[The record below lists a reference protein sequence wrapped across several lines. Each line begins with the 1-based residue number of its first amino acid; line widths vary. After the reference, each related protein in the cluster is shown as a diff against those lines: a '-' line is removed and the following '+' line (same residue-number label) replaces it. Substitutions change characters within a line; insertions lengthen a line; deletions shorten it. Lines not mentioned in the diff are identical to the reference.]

1 MSSCCRSNSRNSP
14 SFIKSTNSQF
24 ISFISAFVS
33 RLDGGSSLEQIQ
45 RELSSKNYSSSSSSE
60 TALIVKCRRA
70 GAEECCVFDPDDKTK
85 FVSSPRKA
93 DPVVSACCHCC
104 STSTNL
110 SSSHISEGS
119 TSEEQTLSSAP
130 PAAAAAISLS
140 DTFPAFVCS
149 SGSCDPSCFD
159 GRCDDSI
166 PVYRAFRPANTRRSS
181 LLSGGGDA
189 FDITEY
195 GFGSSSSLEY
205 DEVAIL
211 DSGASKH
218 FFGDRAGFVHRQPVN
233 LSTVTADGSRVAI
246 SEQGDYVLHS
256 EDAHGKELE
265 PLVLRDVSILKG
277 SPINLVSVGVL
288 CDEGSTFHF
297 EKGNSYFDYKGQRHR
312 LIERDGLYL
321 LRLDE
326 VLPAEELDWLRECE
340 TQLGNCRSTEVRS
353 KLGTSYACAASWDLW
368 HERFGHADKKRLKFI
383 YDNGGAEGMA
393 VDGAKFKH
401 DRKCTCP
408 TCLSINNAKVHIGA
422 VRKFADTVT
431 RSGQLIYTDICGPFP
446 LSVEGYRYVISFTGV
461 YSRFSACYMLRK
473 KSDSE
478 AALKALIAFYARN
491 GIIIQEIRS
500 DQGGEFGGSSLS
512 PSVSGGADAPRGDD
526 SINFFFKRV
535 CDEHKIIHVP
545 MPAYRPE
552 LHGLAERW
560 NLTVMKMANAMLFS
574 ARISHILWPSAVAH
588 ANLLR
593 NRLPIRGLGPYTP
606 YEIFFGK
613 RPRVDQ
619 LRVWGCDAYKLLPT
633 YPKIP
638 G

>member
-1 MSSCCRSNSRNSP
+1 
-14 SFIKSTNSQF
+14 
-24 ISFISAFVS
+24 
-33 RLDGGSSLEQIQ
+33 
-45 RELSSKNYSSSSSSE
+45 
-60 TALIVKCRRA
+60 
-70 GAEECCVFDPDDKTK
+70 
-85 FVSSPRKA
+85 
-93 DPVVSACCHCC
+93 
-104 STSTNL
+104 
-110 SSSHISEGS
+110 
-119 TSEEQTLSSAP
+119 
-130 PAAAAAISLS
+130 
-140 DTFPAFVCS
+140 
-149 SGSCDPSCFD
+149 
-159 GRCDDSI
+159 
-166 PVYRAFRPANTRRSS
+166 
-181 LLSGGGDA
+181 
-189 FDITEY
+189 
-195 GFGSSSSLEY
+195 
-205 DEVAIL
+205 
-211 DSGASKH
+211 
-218 FFGDRAGFVHRQPVN
+218 
-233 LSTVTADGSRVAI
+233 
-246 SEQGDYVLHS
+246 
-256 EDAHGKELE
+256 
-265 PLVLRDVSILKG
+265 
-277 SPINLVSVGVL
+277 
-288 CDEGSTFHF
+288 
-297 EKGNSYFDYKGQRHR
+297 
-312 LIERDGLYL
+312 
-321 LRLDE
+321 
-326 VLPAEELDWLRECE
+326 
-340 TQLGNCRSTEVRS
+340 
-353 KLGTSYACAASWDLW
+353 
-368 HERFGHADKKRLKFI
+368 
-383 YDNGGAEGMA
+383 MA

-408 TCLSINNAKVHIGA
+408 TCLSINNAKVHSGA

-446 LSVEGYRYVISFTGV
+446 LSVEGYRYVISFTDV

-588 ANLLR
+588 ANLVR

-638 G
+638 GQIARKRLIYCGETADRVGYRVFDPVTYKFSTEFELIFDEDSARKRISSLYEHDARRALSLKGTLKLLLLFCRQFCTIRCYAASSSQCFFNPFALVRGPIRKSRARR